1 MIKNQISK
9 ATLGRMPKYLEFLKS
24 ASQTYI
30 SSSAIAKALSLGEV
44 QVRKDLS
51 AICGKGKP
59 KIGYL
64 RTDLIDCIE
73 EYTEPDTLTYA
84 VMVGAGKLGKAL
96 FDYRGFDEFGIK
108 IISIFDNNEELIRQ
122 DDRILSMSQFEEQCS
137 KYGVKI
143 GIIAVNKESA
153 QSVCELMIK
162 NNIKAIWN
170 FAPCQLRVPEDV
182 VFKQENLALS
192 LAHLKNRI
200 G

>member
-1 MIKNQISK
+1 
-9 ATLGRMPKYLEFLKS
+9 
-24 ASQTYI
+24 
-30 SSSAIAKALSLGEV
+30 
-44 QVRKDLS
+44 
-51 AICGKGKP
+51 
-59 KIGYL
+59 
-64 RTDLIDCIE
+64 
-73 EYTEPDTLTYA
+73 
-84 VMVGAGKLGKAL
+84 MVGAGKLCKAL

-153 QSVCELMIK
+153 QSVCDLMIK

>member
-153 QSVCELMIK
+153 QSVCDLMIK

>member
-73 EYTEPDTLTYA
+73 EYTEPD
-84 VMVGAGKLGKAL
+84 
-96 FDYRGFDEFGIK
+96 
-108 IISIFDNNEELIRQ
+108 IRCNG
-122 DDRILSMSQFEEQCS
+122 RS
-137 KYGVKI
+137 
-143 GIIAVNKESA
+143 
-153 QSVCELMIK
+153 
-162 NNIKAIWN
+162 W
-170 FAPCQLRVPEDV
+170 
-182 VFKQENLALS
+182 
-192 LAHLKNRI
+192 
-200 G
+200 